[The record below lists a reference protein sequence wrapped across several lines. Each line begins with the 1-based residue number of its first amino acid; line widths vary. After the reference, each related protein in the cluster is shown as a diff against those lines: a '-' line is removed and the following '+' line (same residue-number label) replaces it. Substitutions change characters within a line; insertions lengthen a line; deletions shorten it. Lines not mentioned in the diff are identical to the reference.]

1 MGTFSVPRNY
11 LIKII
16 LLPTKTVDK
25 EFKQIKKIFPL
36 IKEANRTS
44 KSSHTFLIFTR

>member
-16 LLPTKTVDK
+16 LLPTKIVDK
-25 EFKQIKKIFPL
+25 EFKQITKKFPL
-36 IKEANRTS
+36 IEETNRTS
-44 KSSHTFLIFTR
+44 NSSHTLLICPR